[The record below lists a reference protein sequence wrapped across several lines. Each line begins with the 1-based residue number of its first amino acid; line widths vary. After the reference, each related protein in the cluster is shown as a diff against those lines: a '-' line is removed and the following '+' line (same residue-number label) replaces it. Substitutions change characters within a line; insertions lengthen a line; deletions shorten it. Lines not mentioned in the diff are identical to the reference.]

1 MVSEAEIAEYLL
13 GWRIEQS
20 QNNLKADSELS
31 YGKLSHSELRLC
43 EPYNLNELE
52 RKIAAAA
59 LKLVFETG
67 ETGISATEAVEKVCS
82 RDFIPLSQK
91 VGAKISRVC
100 NSLLSGFG
108 PLDPLIEDE
117 NIEEISL
124 SGIGEPLRVFIA
136 GKGWAES
143 GLVFTS
149 EACVFH
155 LINKISAATGRR
167 LTISTPILNSFL
179 PNGSRLHAVS
189 GQISSK
195 PTFTLR
201 KFRTVPFTLGNLVE
215 NKTISNAAADFL
227 RSAVASGLSMVIA
240 GNTGSG
246 KTTLLNAVLSTLPS
260 QERFV
265 MVEDVSEISLPRHEH
280 KIRLLADTNAGI
292 TLNQLVYES
301 LRMRPDRL
309 VVSEIRNEEEVKAF
323 SNALLSGPGKSCF
336 ATFHANSAS
345 EALRRLHL
353 LGFREFDLD
362 SIGLIVVQK
371 RIGSG
376 STEKRRVTEIA
387 AVKDGKPNVLF
398 QYSALKDG
406 LTLTPA
412 GKAFIRGFS
421 E

>member
-1 MVSEAEIAEYLL
+1 MVSEAEISEYLL
-13 GWRIEQS
+13 GWRVVRETKQS
-20 QNNLKADSELS
+20 HNSLKTAE
-31 YGKLSHSELRLC
+31 KFSHYEA
-43 EPYNLNELE
+43 YDLNEVE

-59 LKLVFETG
+59 LKLVFEIG
-67 ETGISATEAVEKVCS
+67 EPGISATEAVEKVCS
-82 RDFIPLSQK
+82 RDFVLLSQK
-91 VGAKISRVC
+91 AGARVSRVC

-108 PLDPLIEDE
+108 PLDPLIEAE

-124 SGIGEPLRVFIA
+124 SGIGEPVRIFIA

-149 EACVFH
+149 EACVYH
-155 LINKISAATGRR
+155 LVNKISATTGSSRR
-167 LTISTPILNSFL
+167 LTLSTPILNSFL

-195 PTFTLR
+195 LTFTLR
-201 KFRTVPFTLGNLVE
+201 KFRAVPFTLSNLVE
-215 NKTISNAAADFL
+215 NKTISTMAVDFL
-227 RSAVASGLSMVIA
+227 RGAVASGLSMVIA

-265 MVEDVSEISLPRHEH
+265 MVEDVSEISLPQHEH
-280 KIRLLADTNAGI
+280 KIRLLADTNAGV

-309 VVSEIRNEEEVKAF
+309 VVSEIRNEEEVRAF

-336 ATFHANSAS
+336 ATFHANSAQ
-345 EALRRLHL
+345 EALNRLHL

-371 RIGSG
+371 RFGNGSA
-376 STEKRRVTEIA
+376 EKRRVTEIA
-387 AVKDGKPNVLF
+387 AVKDGKAVIIF
-398 QYSALKDG
+398 RYSALVDG
-406 LTLTPA
+406 LALTSS
-412 GKAFIRGFS
+412 GKTFIRGFT